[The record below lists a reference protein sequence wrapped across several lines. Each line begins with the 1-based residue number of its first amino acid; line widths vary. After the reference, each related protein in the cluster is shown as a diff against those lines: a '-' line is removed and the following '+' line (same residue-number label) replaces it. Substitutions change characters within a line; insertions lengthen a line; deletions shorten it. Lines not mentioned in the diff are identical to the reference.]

1 MNWKILPKKSED
13 LIEQLFFNR
22 GIKSDLEKEK
32 FLNPKLT
39 DFEKEFKIPGI
50 NKASER
56 IKKAIKNGELIIA
69 YGDYDVD
76 GISGAAVLYQG
87 LTAAGAKVLPYIPH
101 REKEGYGLSHLG
113 LEFARDSGASIVI
126 TTDCGIVNFE
136 EAEYAKQLG
145 LDLIITDHH
154 QPDKKLP
161 EAFEIIHS
169 TKMCG
174 AAVSWCLVREI
185 TPLREA

>member
-76 GISGAAVLYQG
+76 GIAGAAVLYQG
-87 LTAAGAKVLPYIPH
+87 LTSAGAKVLPYIPH

-113 LEFARDSGASIVI
+113 LEFARDSGASVVI
-126 TTDCGIVNFE
+126 TVDCGIVSFE
-136 EAEYAKQLG
+136 QAKYAREIG

-154 QPDKKLP
+154 LTQKTLPDGF
-161 EAFEIIHS
+161 AI
-169 TKMCG
+169 
-174 AAVSWCLVREI
+174 V
-185 TPLREA
+185 